1 MTRQKLLQL
10 GWEALIYLLYSDT
23 APLDGLFKI
32 LLMKKNSI
40 PWKTVK
46 GHWNS
51 SLFKKIKKKNWG
63 RWNYEVA
70 WKKAEGSGTK
80 WWTCSIKF
88 LVKMKNRLLFLLRK
102 QRKFLANPIKEKRP
116 AHFFFFGHTACGIL
130 VPQTEI
136 QPVTLA
142 VEAQSPN
149 HWMTREFPIQV
160 HF

>member
-51 SLFKKIKKKNWG
+51 SLFKKIKKKKIEEDG
-63 RWNYEVA
+63 
-70 WKKAEGSGTK
+70 
-80 WWTCSIKF
+80 I
-88 LVKMKNRLLFLLRK
+88 MKL
-102 QRKFLANPIKEKRP
+102 PEKRQK
-116 AHFFFFGHTACGIL
+116 
-130 VPQTEI
+130 V
-136 QPVTLA
+136 
-142 VEAQSPN
+142 VEQNGEHAQ
-149 HWMTREFPIQV
+149 
-160 HF
+160 